1 MESHQDQPKVLM
13 LGANPL
19 VRDNVR
25 VLLRSMGYQ
34 CLVASARKDAL
45 RLLEHEKPDA
55 AILDP
60 HFQDSSPAN
69 VVAMFH
75 KRAPGLR
82 GRAIVLLGE
91 ESDPELLE
99 VLDAYSLPRV
109 RLDALLC
116 ELWPCLDSLLR
127 QVLPP
132 RIVTRGAPL
141 VFDSFL
147 ELSFAGIRSLER
159 GCRQLRYESD
169 TLVADFSLEGQSD
182 SRRMTLTGQVLD
194 GAKEDPQVGGV
205 PVVMQG
211 HEGFIGITKTN
222 QWGEFHFEF
231 EPQSAITLEI
241 RAGENFWVLAGLPDL
256 HGVGHRA

>member
-1 MESHQDQPKVLM
+1 M
-13 LGANPL
+13 LGANPPVL
-19 VRDNVR
+19 DNVR

-45 RLLEHEKPDA
+45 RLLEHERPDA

-60 HFQDSSPAN
+60 HFPDASPAS

-82 GRAIVLLGE
+82 GRAIVLLTE
-91 ESDPELLE
+91 ESDPELLA
-99 VLDAYSLPRV
+99 VLDAYSFPRV
-109 RLDALLC
+109 RLDALLR

-127 QVLPP
+127 RVLPP

-141 VFDSFL
+141 VFDSFVDV
-147 ELSFAGIRSLER
+147 SFAGIRSLES

-182 SRRMTLTGQVLD
+182 SQRIALTGQVLD
-194 GAKEDPQVGGV
+194 AAKGEPQVGGV

-211 HEGFIGITKTN
+211 YAEFMGIAKTN

-231 EPQSAITLEI
+231 EPQSGITLEI
-241 RAGENFWVLAGLPDL
+241 RARENFWVSAGLPDL
-256 HGVGHRA
+256 HGVSHRG

>member
-1 MESHQDQPKVLM
+1 MESQQDQPKVLM
-13 LGANPL
+13 LGANAL

-25 VLLRSMGYQ
+25 VLLRSMGYH

-45 RLLEHEKPDA
+45 RLLEHENPDA

-60 HFQDSSPAN
+60 HFPECSPAS

-82 GRAIVLLGE
+82 GRAIVLLSE
-91 ESDPELLE
+91 ESEPELLE
-99 VLDAYSLPRV
+99 VLDAYSVPRV
-109 RLDALLC
+109 RLDALLR
-116 ELWPCLDSLLR
+116 ELWPCLDSLVHR
-127 QVLPP
+127 VLSP

-182 SRRMTLTGQVLD
+182 SRRMTLTGHVLD
-194 GAKEDPQVGGV
+194 AAKGELQVGGV

-211 HEGFIGITKTN
+211 HAGLIGIAKTN

-231 EPQSAITLEI
+231 EPQPGITLEI
-241 RAGENFWVLAGLPDL
+241 RARENFWVLAGLPDL
-256 HGVGHRA
+256 HCDSHRA